1 LEVSDEVLD
10 VASFYWEHFRTNML
24 NLLSNK
30 EINVMKAAPAKDNR
44 IDSTTAKSSDAG
56 VCEVSRYAQLM
67 LQLCNSNFISANIS
81 RVSDFRVR
89 ASSSK
94 SGSTPSDLVHL
105 VVIQNSGLFG
115 ISVHSHNFANQFI
128 VHKVDVSMESVEMK
142 VKICQLLTIF
152 GATLDLFIANRNA
165 GEFEIDINTLPQ
177 MPSKLP
183 HGLKPFSFATAV
195 VAAVSPATMS
205 IEPTGT
211 STSGFTA
218 NLDMTASDDT
228 ITAPGAAGQDDM
240 ERPQL
245 KKSRL
250 NETAAEASVNV

>member
-1 LEVSDEVLD
+1 MDLIDMLPSNLGRVMKRTANALSVPYGGMVTSMLHLACAFSPTTF
-10 VASFYWEHFRTNML
+10 VASPGGGQ
-24 NLLSNK
+24 
-30 EINVMKAAPAKDNR
+30 IA
-44 IDSTTAKSSDAG
+44 
-56 VCEVSRYAQLM
+56 
-67 LQLCNSNFISANIS
+67 
-81 RVSDFRVR
+81 
-89 ASSSK
+89 
-94 SGSTPSDLVHL
+94 
-105 VVIQNSGLFG
+105 
-115 ISVHSHNFANQFI
+115 
-128 VHKVDVSMESVEMK
+128 
-142 VKICQLLTIF
+142 
-152 GATLDLFIANRNA
+152 LDLFIANRNA